1 MDNDLMSK
9 RPYWKEVFRFYFA
22 PVWQSAL
29 TILYL
34 LFFLYFA
41 IFYSGN
47 VWTAI
52 KFILYTLA
60 QSGSLLGLAYLFW
73 GVIFLITL
81 IIPFSV
87 SAYAM
92 LLLYD
97 VWIQNW
103 SKKDKIFGTA
113 LLILLV
119 PIIIILM
126 DDVVRVV
133 ASQGV
138 LRSFVEANNL
148 NISGK

>member
-1 MDNDLMSK
+1 MDNDLMSH

-34 LFFLYFA
+34 VFFMYFA
-41 IFYSGN
+41 VFYSGN

-52 KFILYTLA
+52 KFIMYTLA
-60 QSGSLLGLAYLFW
+60 QSGTLLGLAYLFW

-103 SKKDKIFGTA
+103 SRKEKIIGTV
-113 LLILLV
+113 LLIVLV
-119 PIIIILM
+119 PVIIILM
-126 DDVVRVV
+126 DEVVRVV
-133 ASQGV
+133 AGQDV
-138 LRSFVEANNL
+138 LRSFVETNQL